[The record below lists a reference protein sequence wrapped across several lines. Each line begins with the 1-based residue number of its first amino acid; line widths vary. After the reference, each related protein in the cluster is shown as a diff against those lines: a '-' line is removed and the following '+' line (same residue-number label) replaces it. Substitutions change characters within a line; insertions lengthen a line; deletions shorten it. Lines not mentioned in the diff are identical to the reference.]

1 MGHLT
6 RLDKAGTSGISVLI
20 SLFLGNKIP
29 GQNMSLGDVVLMAVL
44 VVAVKVHLF
53 DYENRDAYHEGLPGT
68 EAGWG
73 SYWFIAHQ
81 PETECY
87 VTARIVPST

>member
-29 GQNMSLGDVVLMAVL
+29 GQNMSSGDVVLMAVL

-53 DYENRDAYHEGLPGT
+53 DYENRDAYHEGLPEI

-73 SYWFIAHQ
+73 SYQ
-81 PETECY
+81 PEITNQRLN
-87 VTARIVPST
+87 VMSRRG